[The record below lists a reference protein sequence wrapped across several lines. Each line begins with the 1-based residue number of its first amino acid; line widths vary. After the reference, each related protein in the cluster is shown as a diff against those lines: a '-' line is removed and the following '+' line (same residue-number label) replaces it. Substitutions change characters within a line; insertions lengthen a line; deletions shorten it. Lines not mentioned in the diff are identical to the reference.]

1 MTLPGRD
8 PSTQRL
14 ADYGLTIPAVAIA
27 LLAGVL
33 TLRAGAAPLSV
44 APLALVVALSAWY
57 GGFGPGLFALAQA
70 AAGIDVFLL
79 EPGSVLRF
87 SGPAQAAAFA
97 VFIAGWLVFCIVAER
112 VYRQLQ
118 HDRRVRT
125 AAESSSLQANRLAQL
140 TAALAQARTPRA
152 AIEAALQEP
161 LHALNADAGML
172 LLTSRDGET
181 AEIARAVAYPDGQP
195 AEKISLA
202 QLGPISDA
210 VGRGAPIIL
219 GSRQAR
225 DAMYAR
231 GGPLDSG
238 NRFEAVVVVP
248 LLIGSRVVAVLQLEF
263 VAPRELTVADHEY
276 VRAFATYAARALDRT
291 WQLEFAERARSD
303 AEHLRAQAHQELA
316 ERKTIEHALR
326 ASETRYRGLAARTS
340 RLHTLSSA
348 LSEAVTVDAVA
359 RAVITHGRIVAG
371 ATAGEVMM
379 LVEDG
384 GQFETLYGESSDAQG
399 AEKRRTPVE
408 DGLCATDAVRTR
420 RPVFVKSLTD
430 WQDRYWRSA
439 STAADGGY
447 ESSATMPLLVE
458 GSSIGVLAFH
468 FTVPVNFDD
477 DYQALLTSV
486 AQHCAQALDRARLY
500 ESTQRARADAE
511 RANRIKDEFVSVV
524 SHELRTP
531 LSAILGWAGMLQRGT
546 LSSEKTSRALQSIAD
561 NARRQA
567 RLIEELL
574 DFSRVASGRT
584 SLHLERVDMRDLI
597 RNVVES
603 MAPTAAA
610 RGVELHHS
618 PAPPVDVDGDIRRLE
633 QVFFNLIDNA
643 LKFTPKGGRVSLD
656 VRIVDRQVEV
666 QVTDTGAGID
676 AEFLPLVFER
686 FRQADSTT
694 SRAHGGL
701 GLGLSIAQQLVEA
714 HKGTITAN
722 SAGKG
727 FGATFT
733 VRLPA
738 AARRAEGF
746 ADEPRRPAA
755 APDAVGIEP
764 RLDGLR
770 VLIVDDEADAREV
783 MAQTLE
789 TYGASVELAE
799 SARDALEIL
808 EHLRVDVL
816 LADIAMPDEDGYALI
831 RNVRASSVPGVSTIP
846 AAAVTA
852 FTREEHRQL
861 ALNSGFQLHLGK
873 PFQPAELVR
882 AVDLLAHRVVH

>member
-1 MTLPGRD
+1 MTR
-8 PSTQRL
+8 RI
-14 ADYGLTIPAVAIA
+14 ADYGLTVPAVAAGLVAGI
-27 LLAGVL
+27 LAN
-33 TLRAGAAPLSV
+33 RAGAAPFSV
-44 APLALVVALSAWY
+44 TPLALVVALSAWH
-57 GGFGPGLFALAQA
+57 GGLGPGLFALAQA
-70 AAGIDVFLL
+70 AIGIDALL
-79 EPGSVLRF
+79 IDPGSLFGF
-87 SGPAQAAAFA
+87 SNAAQGAAFA
-97 VFIAGWLVFCIVAER
+97 AFVVGWLIFCVLAER

-118 HDRRVRT
+118 HDRQRRT
-125 AAESSSLQANRLAQL
+125 AAEVSTSQANRLAQL

-161 LHALNADAGML
+161 LHALKADAGML

-181 AEIARAVAYPDGQP
+181 AEIARAVAYPEGQHP
-195 AEKISLA
+195 EKISLA
-202 QLGPISDA
+202 ERGPLSDA

-219 GSRQAR
+219 ESRRAR
-225 DAMYAR
+225 EAQYPTAGLLDA
-231 GGPLDSG
+231 GGQ
-238 NRFEAVVVVP
+238 FEAAIFVP
-248 LLIGSRVVAVLQLEF
+248 LLIGSRVVAVVQLEF
-263 VAPRELTVADHEY
+263 QAPHELSVDDHEY
-276 VRAFATYAARALDRT
+276 VRACATYAARALDRT

-316 ERKTIEHALR
+316 ERKTMEHALR
-326 ASETRYRGLAARTS
+326 ASETRYRALAARTS

-371 ATAGEVMM
+371 AAAGEVMM

-384 GQFETLYGESSDAQG
+384 AQFDTLYSESAGPNS
-399 AEKRRTPVE
+399 AELRRLAVE

-439 STAADGGY
+439 SIAADGGY

-458 GSSIGVLAFH
+458 GAAIGVLAFH
-468 FTVPVNFDD
+468 FTVPVNFDE

-531 LSAILGWAGMLQRGT
+531 LSAILGWASMLQRGT
-546 LSSEKTSRALQSIAD
+546 LSSEKTTRALQSIAD
-561 NARRQA
+561 NASRQA

-574 DFSRVASGRT
+574 DFSRMAAGRT
-584 SLHLERVDMRDLI
+584 SLHMERVDIRELI
-597 RNVVES
+597 RSVVES
-603 MAPTAAA
+603 MVPTAAA
-610 RGVELHHS
+610 RGLELQLS
-618 PAPPVDVDGDIRRLE
+618 PAPPVEVDGDVRRLE

-643 LKFTPKGGRVSLD
+643 LKFTPKGGRVALD
-656 VRIVDRQVEV
+656 VRIVEGQVEV
-666 QVTDTGAGID
+666 QVSDNGAGID
-676 AEFLPLVFER
+676 ADFLPRVFDR

-701 GLGLSIAQQLVEA
+701 GLGLSIAKQLVEA
-714 HKGTITAN
+714 HKGTIEAE
-722 SAGKG
+722 SPGEG
-727 FGATFT
+727 QGATFT

-738 AARRAEGF
+738 ASRTSAPF
-746 ADEPRRPAA
+746 ANAPVAPAA
-755 APDAVGIEP
+755 TVEVPGTEM

-770 VLIVDDEADAREV
+770 VLVVDDEADAREV

-799 SARDALEIL
+799 NVREALEIL
-808 EHLRVDVL
+808 EHVQVDVL
-816 LADIAMPDEDGYALI
+816 LADIAMPDEDGFALI
-831 RNVRASSVPGVSTIP
+831 REVRASSLPSVSAIP

-852 FTREEHRQL
+852 FTREEHRQH
-861 ALNSGFQLHLGK
+861 ALTAGFQMHLGK
-873 PFQPAELVR
+873 PFQPSELVR
-882 AVDLLAHRVVH
+882 AVDLLAHRVIH

>member
-1 MTLPGRD
+1 MMSLGQR
-8 PSTQRL
+8 STIQHV
-14 ADYGLTIPAVAIA
+14 AEYALTIPAVAAA
-27 LLAGVL
+27 LLVGVV
-33 TLRAGAAPLSV
+33 THRVGAEPLSV
-44 APLALVVALSAWY
+44 APLGLAVAFGAWY

-70 AAGIDVFLL
+70 AIGVDYFLV

-87 SGPAQAAAFA
+87 TSAPEAAAFC
-97 VFIAGWLVFCIVAER
+97 VFIGGWAVFCILAER
-112 VYRQLQ
+112 VNRRLQ
-118 HDRRVRT
+118 RDWQVRR
-125 AAESSSLQANRLAQL
+125 AAESSSLQSNRLAQL
-140 TAALAQARTPRA
+140 SAALAQARTPRA
-152 AIEAALQEP
+152 AIETTLQEP
-161 LHALNADAGML
+161 LHALKADAGML
-172 LLTSRDGET
+172 LLTARDGHT
-181 AEIARAVAYPDGQP
+181 AEIARAVAYTDTPGP
-195 AEKISLA
+195 EKISLA
-202 QLGPISDA
+202 DGGAVADS

-219 GSRQAR
+219 ASRQAR
-225 DAMYAR
+225 DAMYPTR
-231 GGPLDSG
+231 GPFDSG
-238 NRFEAVVVVP
+238 RFEGAIVVP
-248 LLIGSRVVAVLQLEF
+248 LLIGSRVVAVVQLEF
-263 VAPRELTVADHEY
+263 LDPRNLTLDDHEY
-276 VRAFATYAARALDRT
+276 VRAFATYAARALDRA

-326 ASETRYRGLAARTS
+326 ASETRYRALAARTS

-371 ATAGEVMM
+371 ATAGEVML

-384 GQFETLYGESSDAQG
+384 SYLETLYGESTDPHT
-399 AEKRRTPVE
+399 AEPRRTLVE
-408 DGLCATDAVRTR
+408 DGLCAAEAVRTR
-420 RPVFVKSLTD
+420 RPVFVKSLTE

-439 STAADGGY
+439 SIAADGGY
-447 ESSATMPLLVE
+447 ESSGTMPLLVE
-458 GSSIGVLAFH
+458 GVPIGVLAFH

-477 DYQALLTSV
+477 DYEALLTSV

-531 LSAILGWAGMLQRGT
+531 LSAILGWASMLQRGT
-546 LSSEKTSRALQSIAD
+546 LSSEKTTRALQSISE
-561 NARRQA
+561 NASRQA

-584 SLHLERVDMRDLI
+584 SLHLERVDMRELI

-603 MAPTAAA
+603 MVPTAAA
-610 RGVELHHS
+610 RGVELQHS
-618 PAPPVDVDGDIRRLE
+618 PAPPVDVEGDIRRLE
-633 QVFFNLIDNA
+633 QVFFNIIDNA
-643 LKFTPKGGRVSLD
+643 QKFTPKGGRVALD
-656 VRIVDRQVEV
+656 VRIVDGHVDV
-666 QVTDTGAGID
+666 QVTDTGPGID
-676 AEFLPLVFER
+676 AEFLPRVFDR

-701 GLGLSIAQQLVEA
+701 GLGLSIAKQLVEA
-714 HKGTITAN
+714 HKGTISAA

-727 FGATFT
+727 HGATFT

-738 AARRAEGF
+738 TMRSAEELT
-746 ADEPRRPAA
+746 DEGRGPIAHTDE
-755 APDAVGIEP
+755 APVDT

-770 VLIVDDEADAREV
+770 ILVVDDEADAREV

-789 TYGASVELAE
+789 THGASVELAE

-852 FTREEHRQL
+852 FTREEHRQQ
-861 ALNSGFQLHLGK
+861 ALNSGFQMHLGK

-882 AVDLLAHRVVH
+882 AVDLLAHRAIH

>member
-1 MTLPGRD
+1 MTSFGR
-8 PSTQRL
+8 PLTKHRL
-14 ADYGLTIPAVAIA
+14 GDYAIP
-27 LLAGVL
+27 LLAVGIAVVAGVF
-33 TLRAGAAPLSV
+33 TLRAGAAPLAA
-44 APLALVVALSAWY
+44 APLGLAIAISAWY
-57 GGFGPGLFALAQA
+57 GGFGPGLFALALA
-70 AAGIDVFLL
+70 AAGADLFLVQ
-79 EPGSVLRF
+79 PGSVMRF
-87 SGPAQAAAFA
+87 ASVAEAVAFA
-97 VFIAGWLVFCIVAER
+97 VFLAGWLVFCILAER

-118 HDRRVRT
+118 RDRDLRA
-125 AAESSSLQANRLAQL
+125 AAENSSSQANRLAQL

-152 AIEAALQEP
+152 AIEASLQEP
-161 LHALNADAGML
+161 LHALKADAGML
-172 LLTSRDGET
+172 LLTSRDGQT
-181 AEIARAVAYPDGQP
+181 AEIARAVAYPEGTQP
-195 AEKISLA
+195 ETISLA
-202 QLGPISDA
+202 EPGPISDA
-210 VGRGAPIIL
+210 VGRGAPIVL
-219 GSRQAR
+219 PWS
-225 DAMYAR
+225 
-231 GGPLDSG
+231 
-238 NRFEAVVVVP
+238 VVVP
-248 LLIGSRVVAVLQLEF
+248 LLIGSRVVAVVKLDFSSQ
-263 VAPRELTVADHEY
+263 RELSADDHEY

-326 ASETRYRGLAARTS
+326 ASETRYRALAARTS

-384 GQFETLYGESSDAQG
+384 SHFDTLYGETTDPHG
-399 AEKRRTPVE
+399 AELRHMPVE
-408 DGLCATDAVRTR
+408 DGLCATEAVRTR
-420 RPVFVKSLTD
+420 RPVFVKSLTE

-439 STAADGGY
+439 SIAADGGY

-458 GSSIGVLAFH
+458 NAPIGVLAFH

-546 LSSEKTSRALQSIAD
+546 LNGEKTARALQSIAD
-561 NARRQA
+561 NASRQA

-584 SLHLERVDMRDLI
+584 SLHIERVDIRELV

-603 MAPTAAA
+603 MVPTAAA
-610 RGVELHHS
+610 RGIDLHLS
-618 PAPPVDVDGDIRRLE
+618 PAPPVDVEGDVRRLE

-656 VRIVDRQVEV
+656 VRIVDGLVEV

-676 AEFLPLVFER
+676 AEFLPRVFDR

-701 GLGLSIAQQLVEA
+701 GLGLSIAKQLVEA
-714 HKGTITAN
+714 HKGTIEAD

-727 FGATFT
+727 HGASFT

-738 AARRAEGF
+738 AASRASEEF
-746 ADEPRRPAA
+746 SVEARPP
-755 APDAVGIEP
+755 APHSDLRAPVET

-770 VLIVDDEADAREV
+770 VLVVDDEADAREV

-789 TYGASVELAE
+789 TYGANVELAE
-799 SARDALEIL
+799 SAREALEIL

-816 LADIAMPDEDGYALI
+816 LADIAMPDEDGFALI

-852 FTREEHRQL
+852 FTREEHRQH
-861 ALNSGFQLHLGK
+861 ALTAGFQMHLGK

-882 AVDLLAHRVVH
+882 AVDLLAHRAIH

>member
-1 MTLPGRD
+1 MFPTR
-8 PSTQRL
+8 
-14 ADYGLTIPAVAIA
+14 
-27 LLAGVL
+27 
-33 TLRAGAAPLSV
+33 
-44 APLALVVALSAWY
+44 
-57 GGFGPGLFALAQA
+57 GPF
-70 AAGIDVFLL
+70 
-79 EPGSVLRF
+79 
-87 SGPAQAAAFA
+87 
-97 VFIAGWLVFCIVAER
+97 
-112 VYRQLQ
+112 
-118 HDRRVRT
+118 
-125 AAESSSLQANRLAQL
+125 
-140 TAALAQARTPRA
+140 
-152 AIEAALQEP
+152 
-161 LHALNADAGML
+161 
-172 LLTSRDGET
+172 
-181 AEIARAVAYPDGQP
+181 
-195 AEKISLA
+195 
-202 QLGPISDA
+202 
-210 VGRGAPIIL
+210 
-219 GSRQAR
+219 
-225 DAMYAR
+225 
-231 GGPLDSG
+231 DSG
-238 NRFEAVVVVP
+238 RFEGVVVVP
-248 LLIGSRVVAVLQLEF
+248 LLIGSRVVAVVQLEF
-263 VAPRELTVADHEY
+263 LATRSLTIDDHEY
-276 VRAFATYAARALDRT
+276 VRAFATYAARALDRA

-303 AEHLRAQAHQELA
+303 AEDLRAQAHQELA

-326 ASETRYRGLAARTS
+326 ASETRYRALAARTS

-384 GQFETLYGESSDAQG
+384 AQFETLYGESTG
-399 AEKRRTPVE
+399 LHNVEPRRTAVE
-408 DGLCATDAVRTR
+408 DGLCAADAVRTR
-420 RPVFVKSLTD
+420 RPVFVKSLTE

-439 STAADGGY
+439 SIAADGGY
-447 ESSATMPLLVE
+447 ESSSTMPLLVE
-458 GSSIGVLAFH
+458 GVPIGVLAFH

-511 RANRIKDEFVSVV
+511 LANRIKDDFVSVV

-531 LSAILGWAGMLQRGT
+531 LSAILGWASMLQRGT

-561 NARRQA
+561 NASRQA

-584 SLHLERVDMRDLI
+584 SLHLERVDMRELI

-603 MAPTAAA
+603 MVPTAAA
-610 RGVELHHS
+610 RGVELRHS
-618 PAPPVDVDGDIRRLE
+618 PAPPVDVEGDIRRLE
-633 QVFFNLIDNA
+633 QVFFNIIDNA

-656 VRIVDRQVEV
+656 VRIVDGHVEV
-666 QVTDTGAGID
+666 QVSDTGAGID
-676 AEFLPLVFER
+676 AEFLPRVFDR

-701 GLGLSIAQQLVEA
+701 GLGLSIAKQLVEA
-714 HKGTITAN
+714 HKGTISVE
-722 SAGKG
+722 SAGTG
-727 FGATFT
+727 QGATFT

-738 AARRAEGF
+738 TTRSTEEL
-746 ADEPRRPAA
+746 ADEVRRPAVR
-755 APDAVGIEP
+755 PDLADVET

-770 VLIVDDEADAREV
+770 VLVVDDEADAREV
-783 MAQTLE
+783 IAQTLE
-789 TYGASVELAE
+789 THGASVELAE

-852 FTREEHRQL
+852 FTREEHRQQ
-861 ALNSGFQLHLGK
+861 ALNSGFQMHLGK

-882 AVDLLAHRVVH
+882 AVDLLAHRAVH